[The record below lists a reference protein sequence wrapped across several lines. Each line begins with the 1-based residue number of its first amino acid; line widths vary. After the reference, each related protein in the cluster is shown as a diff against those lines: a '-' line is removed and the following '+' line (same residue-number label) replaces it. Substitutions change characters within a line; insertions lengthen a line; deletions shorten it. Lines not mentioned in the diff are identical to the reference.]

1 MTLDSLDPV
10 SPEIPQTGFIN
21 PFTDY
26 GFKKIFGEEASKFI
40 LIEFLNSILP
50 PHHRIA
56 DLTFKNTEQLG
67 QTAEDRKSIYDVYC
81 ESVTG
86 EQFIVEL
93 QRIKQTHFKD
103 RTLYYATFPIIAQA
117 KKGIGWLYDLKASYC
132 ISILD
137 FNLPDVANNDV
148 IQRIQL
154 KDQYGDVFS
163 DKLSLIYF
171 QMPKFD
177 KSEDE
182 LDTDLDKWLF
192 YIKNLKDLDVI
203 PQVFQGNPIFEQA
216 FQKAQLANM
225 NRDEWLNYETSL
237 KTYRDNRATEQALVS
252 QGIEIGMEKGIEIG
266 EDKKAFEIAKNLRQF
281 SMPLEAIAQAT
292 GLSLAEL
299 QQLPN

>member
-1 MTLDSLDPV
+1 MTTEPNDTLVPN
-10 SPEIPQTGFIN
+10 IPQTGFIN

-26 GFKKIFGEEASKFI
+26 GFKKLFGEEASKFI
-40 LIEFLNSILP
+40 LIDFLNSILP

-81 ESVTG
+81 ESITG

-93 QRIKQTHFKD
+93 QRLKQDHFKD

-117 KKGIGWLYDLKASYC
+117 KKGVGWLYDLKASYC

-148 IQRIQL
+148 IQNIQL
-154 KDQYGDVFS
+154 KDQYGEVFS

-171 QMPKFD
+171 QMPKFT
-177 KSEDE
+177 KTEQQ
-182 LDTDLDKWLF
+182 LVTNLDKWLF

-225 NRDEWLNYETSL
+225 NRDEWMSYETSL
-237 KTYRDNRATEQALVS
+237 KTYRDNLATEKSLINQGREEGKDEKAL
-252 QGIEIGMEKGIEIG
+252 
-266 EDKKAFEIAKNLRQF
+266 EIAHNLKQLGLA
-281 SMPLEAIAQAT
+281 LEAIAQAT
-292 GLSLAEL
+292 GLSVTQL
-299 QQLPN
+299 QGLPNNP